1 MAEQTKITKVLI
13 ANRGEIAVRI
23 IRAAKDAG
31 IGSVAVYAEPDANAP
46 FVGLADEAFALGGS
60 TSAESYL
67 DFDKVLDAAK
77 NPAPTPS
84 TPATVSCQKTRISPA
99 QSSTLVLFGLAH
111 HLTLS
116 RT

>member
-77 NPAPTPS
+77 KSGADAIHPGYGFLSENADFARAVIDAGFIWIGPS
-84 TPATVSCQKTRISPA
+84 PDAIA
-99 QSSTLVLFGLAH
+99 D
-111 HLTLS
+111 
-116 RT
+116 